1 MKKGK
6 KSEIGTMLIDVVPF
20 LIKELIGWIKRK
32 RKRKDKDV

>member
-6 KSEIGTMLIDVVPF
+6 KSEIGAMLIDVIPY

-32 RKRKDKDV
+32 KRDKDV